1 MIVKKIRKDKISLL
15 APAKINLFLE
25 VLNKREDGFHN
36 INSLFQVISL
46 YDELEISI
54 LEKPIIDLTI
64 KNSYE
69 KLPIEENIITKAFNL
84 IRSKFNLKNGIKVI
98 LTKRIPISA
107 GLGGGS
113 ADAATTILACNI
125 LFELRL
131 NYTEM
136 ANLSA
141 LIGSDLPFFFSSG
154 QALVTGR
161 GEILKDM
168 KLPLDYEL
176 VLVKPS
182 FSIATS
188 EAYGWL
194 KRDLTNSKVPFSL
207 RHCCSS
213 EDLIE
218 SIKFS
223 GNDFEEKCFEV
234 FPDLERLK
242 EKLYNKGA
250 KLVQMSGSGPT
261 MFGIFDKTSLEMHPD
276 ILEKGDWQVFN
287 AKPIT
292 LAKLT
297 YNRMGGTR
305 GDH

>member
-1 MIVKKIRKDKISLL
+1 MIVKEITEDKINLL

-36 INSLFQVISL
+36 INSLFQAISL

-54 LEKPIIDLTI
+54 IEKPVINLTI
-64 KNSYE
+64 KNNFE
-69 KLPIEENIITKAFNL
+69 KLPIEDNIISKAFNL
-84 IRSKFNLKNGIKVI
+84 IQSKFNLINGINVI
-98 LTKRIPISA
+98 LTKKIPISA

-125 LFELRL
+125 LFKLGLDYSDMVE
-131 NYTEM
+131 
-136 ANLSA
+136 LSA

-154 QALVTGR
+154 QTIVTGR

-176 VLVKPS
+176 ILVKPS
-182 FSIATS
+182 FPIATS
-188 EAYGWL
+188 KAYRWL
-194 KRDLTNSKVPFSL
+194 KRGLTNSKVPFSL
-207 RHCCSS
+207 QHCSS
-213 EDLIE
+213 FEDLIE
-218 SIKFS
+218 ALKSS

-250 KLVQMSGSGPT
+250 KLVRMSGSGPT
-261 MFGIFDKTSLEMHPD
+261 MFGIFDKTSLIVHPD
-276 ILEKGDWQVFN
+276 ILERGDWQVFE